1 MKSISIKLTSLIL
14 VMAFISCH
22 GHFAVDPPRQ
32 GKYKNEVIDFDKGY
46 DEVWSA
52 ALTSLDNANW
62 DIKKADKEKGEI
74 HLQPSYVYTPEFD
87 ILSRIYVEPANQ
99 EIEESFIK
107 PYLRSISYYE
117 KTTEMDPKFVR
128 ETLNLKFIPVS
139 DNQTQVKAN
148 FKIEPYYSYK
158 VGYIGSV
165 RSNGEF
171 EKSLFADMNEEL
183 HPPMIASPP
192 PPPTPDDL
200 DLNLKVIFFDFDKFE
215 IRDDAKPI
223 LIENAQIIKDNPD
236 VTFLIESFADIRGTE
251 QYNHRLAQNRADMTR
266 QFLIEQGV
274 ERDRIISVGRGET
287 DMYGAEKT
295 KEIYQLNRRSRLS
308 HTRALDLSKYF
319 TKFVQ

>member
-1 MKSISIKLTSLIL
+1 MKSISCKFTLLIL
-14 VMAFISCH
+14 AVTFISCH
-22 GHFAVDPPRQ
+22 GHFAVDAPRA
-32 GKYKNEVIDFDKGY
+32 GKYKNVVVNFDKGY

-87 ILSRIYVEPANQ
+87 VLSRIYVEPANR

-128 ETLNLKFIPVS
+128 ETLNLKFTPVS
-139 DNQTQVKAN
+139 DNQTQMKAN
-148 FKIEPYYSYK
+148 FKVEPYYSYK

-171 EKSLFADMNEEL
+171 EKSLFADMNEVL

-192 PPPTPDDL
+192 PPSTPDDL
-200 DLNLKVIFFDFDKFE
+200 DLNLKVIFFDFNKFE

-223 LIENAQIIKDNPD
+223 LRENAQIIKDNPD

-251 QYNHRLAQNRADMTR
+251 QYNHRLAQNRADVTR

-274 ERDRIISVGRGET
+274 PRDRILSVGRGET
-287 DMYGAEKT
+287 DMYGADKT
-295 KEIYQLNRRSRLS
+295 KVIYQLNRRSRLS

-319 TKFVQ
+319 TKSAQ

>member
-1 MKSISIKLTSLIL
+1 MKSIYTKFALLIL
-14 VMAFISCH
+14 VVTIVSCH
-22 GHFAVDPPRQ
+22 GHFAVDPPRT

-52 ALTSLDNANW
+52 ALTSLDNTNW
-62 DIKKADKEKGEI
+62 DVKKADKEKGEI

-87 ILSRIYVEPANQ
+87 MLSRIYVEPTNQ
-99 EIEESFIK
+99 SIEESFIK

-128 ETLNLKFIPVS
+128 ETLNLKFTPVD
-139 DNQTQVKAN
+139 DNHTQMQAN
-148 FKIEPYYSYK
+148 YKIEPYYSYK
-158 VGYIGSV
+158 IGYIGSV

-171 EKSLFADMNEEL
+171 EKGLFADMNGVL
-183 HPPMIASPP
+183 HPPMIATPP

-200 DLNLKVIFFDFDKFE
+200 DLNLKVIFFDFDKFH
-215 IRDDAKPI
+215 IREDAKPI
-223 LIENAQIIKDNPD
+223 LMENAMIIKDNPD
-236 VTFLIESFADIRGTE
+236 VTFLIESFADVRGTQ

-287 DMYGAEKT
+287 DMYGAQKT

-308 HTRALDLSKYF
+308 HTRELDLSKYF
-319 TKFVQ
+319 TKSQQ

>member
-1 MKSISIKLTSLIL
+1 MKSLSIKITFLL
-14 VMAFISCH
+14 VAMAVVSCH
-22 GHFAVDPPRQ
+22 GHFAVDTHRHD
-32 GKYKNEVIDFDKGY
+32 KYKNVEMDYDKGY

-52 ALTSLDNANW
+52 ALNSLENTNW

-74 HLQPSYVYTPEFD
+74 HLQPSFVYTPEFD
-87 ILSRIYVEPANQ
+87 MLSRIYVEPTNQ
-99 EIEESFIK
+99 DIEESFIK

-128 ETLNLKFIPVS
+128 ETLNLKFTPVD
-139 DNQTQVKAN
+139 DNHTKVKAN
-148 FKIEPYYSYK
+148 YKIEPYYSYK
-158 VGYIGSV
+158 IGYIGSV

-171 EKSLFADMNEEL
+171 EKGLFSDMHGIL
-183 HPPMIASPP
+183 YPPMIAAPP
-192 PPPTPDDL
+192 PPPMPDDL
-200 DLNLKVIFFDFDKFE
+200 DLNLKVIFFDFNRFE

-223 LIENAQIIKDNPD
+223 LMENAQIIKDNPD
-236 VTFLIESFADIRGTE
+236 VTFLVESFADIRGTQ

-295 KEIYQLNRRSRLS
+295 KEVYQLNRRSRLS
-308 HTRALDLSKYF
+308 HTRSLDLSKYF
-319 TKFVQ
+319 TKSDK

>member
-1 MKSISIKLTSLIL
+1 MKSIRCKFIL
-14 VMAFISCH
+14 FLLAMSFVSCH

-32 GKYKNEVIDFDKGY
+32 GKYKNKVVDFDKSY

-87 ILSRIYVEPANQ
+87 ILSRIYVEPTNQ
-99 EIEESFIK
+99 EIDESFIK
-107 PYLRSISYYE
+107 PYLRSVSYYE
-117 KTTEMDPKFVR
+117 KTTVMDPKFVR
-128 ETLNLKFIPVS
+128 ETLNLKFTPVS
-139 DNQTQVKAN
+139 DDQTQVKAN
-148 FKIEPYYSYK
+148 FKVEPYYSYK

-165 RSNGEF
+165 RSNGKF
-171 EKSLFADMNEEL
+171 EKSLFANMNEVL
-183 HPPMIASPP
+183 NPPMMAMPP
-192 PPPTPDDL
+192 PPPQPDDL
-200 DLNLKVIFFDFDKFE
+200 DLNLKVVFFDFNKFD
-215 IRDDAKPI
+215 IREDAKPI
-223 LIENAQIIKDNPD
+223 LMENAQIIKNNPD
-236 VTFLIESFADIRGTE
+236 VTFLIESYADIRGTE
-251 QYNHRLAQNRADMTR
+251 SYNHRLAQNRADITR

-287 DMYGAEKT
+287 DVYGAEKT

-319 TKFVQ
+319 TKSVQ